1 MKSILKSRQRTS
13 HTISCR
19 AILLRL
25 QTSISVLRHGLCL
38 QRPLHRQGKKR
49 HHCQLGQG
57 RLQEGQRQ
65 EWHQLRNVPRDQRRQ
80 DSLQSARGRTHQL
93 LQEGAHIRLIE
104 IVELLAKYFEFL
116 ISIPCAL
123 VSSPRVT
130 PRTRRLLRRWQPSK
144 S

>member
-1 MKSILKSRQRTS
+1 
-13 HTISCR
+13 
-19 AILLRL
+19 
-25 QTSISVLRHGLCL
+25 
-38 QRPLHRQGKKR
+38 
-49 HHCQLGQG
+49 
-57 RLQEGQRQ
+57 
-65 EWHQLRNVPRDQRRQ
+65 
-80 DSLQSARGRTHQL
+80 LQSARGRTHQL